1 MPARTG
7 KQYIESLRRIQ
18 PCIYLNGR
26 RVADVTQEALFQGPI
41 QSIAQLYDLQF
52 DPRYRDFML
61 YPSPTTGDPVHVAF
75 QIPHSRQ
82 ELVNKRKAFKLR
94 TDHNFGFMGRT
105 MDFMNA
111 MVISWYSGQEK
122 FARRGVR
129 RRAAWRHST
138 RRRPS
143 RGGRGDRFF
152 TAVSGECPRR

>member
-7 KQYIESLRRIQ
+7 KQYIESLRRMQ

-26 RVADVTQEALFQGPI
+26 RVADVTQEALFQGPT

-75 QIPHSRQ
+75 QVPHSRQ

-94 TDHNFGFMGRT
+94 TDYTFGFMGRT

-111 MVISWYSGQEK
+111 MVTGWYTRREK
-122 FARRGVR
+122 FVR
-129 RRAAWRHST
+129 RATTST
-138 RRRPS
+138 SARTTSFS
-143 RGGRGDRFF
+143 R
-152 TAVSGECPRR
+152 TC